1 MNFREFTCQLGS
13 SFGVLSGA
21 CMSDREPW
29 ASRYDLFEID
39 NGRRIWRTQVIG
51 LMHAGSALRKLT
63 SKTRNQC
70 LIVDQSTSEVV
81 ARLNIPAGN
90 PAPHVFQIAYDRKIA
105 EVLAYELP
113 DHGYRFSY
121 AAANDLA
128 LAILTTPIECDV
140 FIVGCAATIDARR
153 GMTGWLNANY
163 PDIPIIALKSPSE
176 PDVAA
181 AHFNLELDGDRALLP
196 TIAQALKLRRRT
208 D

>member
-1 MNFREFTCQLGS
+1 
-13 SFGVLSGA
+13 
-21 CMSDREPW
+21 MSDRESW

-70 LIVDQSTSEVV
+70 MIVDQSTNEVI
-81 ARLNIPAGN
+81 ARLNIPAADFR
-90 PAPHVFQIAYDRKIA
+90 APQVFQVAYDLKIA
-105 EVLAYELP
+105 DVLAQELP
-113 DHGYRFSY
+113 RNEYRFGY
-121 AAANDLA
+121 AAGNDLA

-140 FIVGCAATIDARR
+140 FIVGYAPTIDVRR
-153 GMTGWLNANY
+153 AMTEWLNANY

-176 PDVAA
+176 PDVTA
-181 AHFNLELDGDRALLP
+181 AHFNLEFDGDRALLP